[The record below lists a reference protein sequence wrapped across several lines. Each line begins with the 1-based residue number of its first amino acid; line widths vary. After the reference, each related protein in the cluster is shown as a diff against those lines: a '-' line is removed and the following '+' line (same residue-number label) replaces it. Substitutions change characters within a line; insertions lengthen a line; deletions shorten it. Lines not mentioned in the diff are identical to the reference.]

1 MILTDSIWIFPP
13 LKVKRGGKLLTFEK
27 VGSILRLNRPKISSE
42 IDVIQWDRIKSGKD
56 PAVKLN
62 KVFESPTEDNSNAET
77 SDDPDIGRFLIQA
90 IQFLNQAIQFL
101 IQAIQFLIQ
110 AIQSLIQAIQFLTQ
124 AIQFLIQ
131 AIQFL
136 I

>member
-1 MILTDSIWIFPP
+1 M
-13 LKVKRGGKLLTFEK
+13 
-27 VGSILRLNRPKISSE
+27 GSILRLNRPKISSE

-101 IQAIQFLIQ
+101 D
-110 AIQSLIQAIQFLTQ
+110 Q

-131 AIQFL
+131 AIQFFSIEMAKNANFFREIDSFNPFL
-136 I
+136 